1 MNGLD
6 PRIHSWMANDETR
19 GVMRALKADGG
30 DARFVGGAVRNA
42 LLGEKVSDVDIATPL
57 NPDAVMAR
65 LRKAGLGAVPT
76 GIDHGTVTAIANG
89 KPYEVTTLRRDVAT
103 DGRRAI
109 VAFTTDWKE
118 DAARRDFTMNALY
131 ADEAGAIFDYFGGLA
146 DLAARRVRFV
156 GDASTRIKED
166 YLRILRLF
174 RFHAWYGSGDIDADA
189 LAAASAGKAGLKT
202 LSGERVQ
209 KELLRL
215 LEAKDPV
222 PVLRTMEAAGIL
234 REILPDDVR
243 LDRLQYLA
251 GIGEADGVL
260 RLAAMLSD
268 NFDANE
274 VAGALRLSNFDRE
287 RLADAAVRD
296 ARIDAGLS
304 PEGARRL
311 LYRLGKNRF
320 RDSVLLN
327 WATSGAGSNDARLR
341 VLLALAD
348 GWRKPEFPLSGKDA
362 MAAGIE
368 EGPKIGVLLRDIEQ
382 YWIDSDFTP
391 DRTVLL
397 ARLNDAVK
405 KPR

>member
-189 LAAASAGKAGLKT
+189 LAAASAEKAGLKT

>member
-1 MNGLD
+1 
-6 PRIHSWMANDETR
+6 
-19 GVMRALKADGG
+19 MRALKADGG

-189 LAAASAGKAGLKT
+189 LAAASAEKAGLKT